1 MFDSDFP
8 ARVEMDFSGHAC
20 SSFVNLLLVRWE
32 GRRRTCGCDCLGVRK
47 LVCCDVQHLCCLEN
61 KRKI

>member
-20 SSFVNLLLVRWE
+20 SSFVTCYLFVGKGGGEHVDVTALV
-32 GRRRTCGCDCLGVRK
+32 
-47 LVCCDVQHLCCLEN
+47 
-61 KRKI
+61 